1 MLCGK
6 ILLLLHQICHAC
18 RYVSGRRQLA
28 APPSSQSLSQ
38 LKPLSHGSHG
48 RADDTAERSHRLCP
62 QATMAGENRV
72 GFKQFPPPQKLLCLM
87 VGVLSSFGFLS
98 VLITSLLGHAARYAP
113 SSTCNLS
120 LRINA
125 EIQQSES
132 IAPTPKEKLWKY

>member
-18 RYVSGRRQLA
+18 RYLSGRRQLA
-28 APPSSQSLSQ
+28 AHPSRQSPAQWS
-38 LKPLSHGSHG
+38 PMSRGSHD
-48 RADDTAERSHRLCP
+48 RADDTAESVHRLCP
-62 QATMAGENRV
+62 QATMAGENRG

-98 VLITSLLGHAARYAP
+98 VLITSLLGHVAHYAP

>member
-28 APPSSQSLSQ
+28 AHPSSQTLSQ
-38 LKPLSHGSHG
+38 LKPLSYGPHD
-48 RADDTAERSHRLCP
+48 RADDTAERAHRLCP

-87 VGVLSSFGFLS
+87 VGVLSSIAFFS
-98 VLITSLLGHAARYAP
+98 VLITRHIGHVARHAP
-113 SSTCNLS
+113 SSTCNLP